1 MCRLREYDVNVD
13 GKPHKVKLT
22 KHGKNAMF
30 SVQINGKSHEAELL
44 TETGPTRAYKTPF
57 SIKIDGKEYN
67 VELAKIDKKAPF
79 PIKVNSVSFKA
90 ELKTVEA
97 KISPRISEL
106 PTSIS
111 VTKPTRGVV
120 GEGFI
125 TAPMAGKIVSVKVKN
140 GDSVKAGD
148 VLCILEAMKM
158 ENEIVA
164 RNAGRVQEVRVS
176 EGMPV
181 NEGDVLVIMG

>member
-1 MCRLREYDVNVD
+1 VCRLREYNVNID
-13 GKPHKVKLT
+13 DKQHKVKLI
-22 KHGKNAMF
+22 KHSKDAVF
-30 SVQINGKSHEAELL
+30 SIEVNGKPRKAELQ
-44 TETGPTRAYKTPF
+44 TEIGPTGAYTSPF
-57 SIKIDGKEYN
+57 SIKIDGKEYKI
-67 VELAKIDKKAPF
+67 ELIKIDKKAPF
-79 PIKVNSVSFKA
+79 PIKVNNISFKA

-97 KISPRISEL
+97 KIAPRISEL

-111 VTKPTRGVV
+111 VTKPAREMV
-120 GEGFI
+120 GKGFI
-125 TAPMAGKIVSVKVKN
+125 TAPMAGKIVFVRVKN

-176 EGMPV
+176 EGMSV
-181 NEGDVLVIMG
+181 NEGDVLVVIA

>member
-1 MCRLREYDVNVD
+1 VCRLREYNVNID

-30 SVQINGKSHEAELL
+30 SVQVDGKPREAELL
-44 TETGPTRAYKTPF
+44 TETGPTGAYKTLF
-57 SIKIDGKEYN
+57 SIKIDGKRYN
-67 VELAKIDKKAPF
+67 VEMAKIDKKAPF
-79 PIKVNSVSFKA
+79 SIKVNGMSFNA
-90 ELKTVEA
+90 ELTVEA
-97 KISPRISEL
+97 KISPLISEA

-111 VTKPTRGVV
+111 VTKPSRGVV

-125 TAPMAGKIVSVKVKN
+125 TAPMAGKIVSVRVKN
-140 GDSVKAGD
+140 DASVKAGD

-164 RNAGRVQEVRVS
+164 RSSGRVQEVRVS
-176 EGMPV
+176 EGMSV
-181 NEGDVLVIMG
+181 NEGDVLVVIA